1 MSDSYIES
9 RGYAFVACMRT
20 TSADVVVVTE
30 VSCALGKKALGI
42 LTRNHKAF
50 FCKRSFCLDIK
61 HWQPEALHGV
71 CFFGTCLN

>member
-1 MSDSYIES
+1 M
-9 RGYAFVACMRT
+9 ACIRT
-20 TSADVVVVTE
+20 TSADVVAITE
-30 VSCALGKKALGI
+30 ICCALGKKALRI

-71 CFFGTCLN
+71 FVWYLFELRTSRAI